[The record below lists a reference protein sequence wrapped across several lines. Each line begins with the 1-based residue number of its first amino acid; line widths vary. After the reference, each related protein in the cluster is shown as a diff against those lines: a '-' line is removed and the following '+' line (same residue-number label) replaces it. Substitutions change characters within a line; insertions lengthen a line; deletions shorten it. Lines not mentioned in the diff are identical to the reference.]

1 MKTTMKII
9 ALLLVAVSLMGCLS
23 GCGGGKKEQANSS
36 TDIQI
41 SFNNSGMGDAWMAA
55 IVEAFNEKHP
65 EYNVYYKATAD
76 YGAVMAAYGMPDVDT
91 VDIYMHSRPHDVSYA
106 EPLNDLLNYTVEG
119 ESKTIGE
126 KFSQDYLDMVTR
138 PDGNIYTLTYGG
150 STIGIVYNKELFKQ
164 AGIDVTPR
172 TTDELIAVCATLAD
186 MNITPT
192 CHFKNGGYY
201 WKMNELWFAQYEGIE
216 AYNDFWANPTKEKML
231 AKDGRYEA
239 LLVNQKL
246 LTPENVLSGSNV
258 DNHVSIQTK
267 FLNGKAA
274 MMVNGTWLSTE
285 MQNNDK
291 INNFEMMR
299 NPVISAIKNKC
310 TTIQNDQQLRS
321 VVSAIDSITDG
332 EKTEADYKQGDGF
345 VVGTLTVS
353 AEDWA
358 RIKEARTMCYVDH
371 NEYGFTVPT
380 YSNAKEGAMEFIKF
394 FYSDEAYKIFLSI
407 YKGRIPMD
415 LDQGEID
422 TSSWNEFQINQ
433 YDILTNMESSVSP
446 YRATINRLFTDGGA
460 WSYGSQ
466 NYDYRT
472 LMCTNNENDRIT
484 ADEAWTHI
492 QGIVNDNYADWES
505 NVKN

>member
-1 MKTTMKII
+1 
-9 ALLLVAVSLMGCLS
+9 
-23 GCGGGKKEQANSS
+23 
-36 TDIQI
+36 
-41 SFNNSGMGDAWMAA
+41 
-55 IVEAFNEKHP
+55 
-65 EYNVYYKATAD
+65 
-76 YGAVMAAYGMPDVDT
+76 
-91 VDIYMHSRPHDVSYA
+91 
-106 EPLNDLLNYTVEG
+106 
-119 ESKTIGE
+119 
-126 KFSQDYLDMVTR
+126 MVTR

-345 VVGTLTVS
+345 VVGTLMVS
-353 AEDWA
+353 SEDWA

-371 NEYGFTVPT
+371 N
-380 YSNAKEGAMEFIKF
+380 
-394 FYSDEAYKIFLSI
+394 
-407 YKGRIPMD
+407 
-415 LDQGEID
+415 
-422 TSSWNEFQINQ
+422 
-433 YDILTNMESSVSP
+433 
-446 YRATINRLFTDGGA
+446 
-460 WSYGSQ
+460 
-466 NYDYRT
+466 
-472 LMCTNNENDRIT
+472 
-484 ADEAWTHI
+484 
-492 QGIVNDNYADWES
+492 
-505 NVKN
+505 